1 MQYVFL
7 TLLRMGLLLLGL
19 AANGGELKQQNFHS
33 HILDKEYRY
42 LVYLPDAYEDKDRQF
57 PVLYLLHGAGGDE
70 REWWKEGGVK
80 DTIDGLVRRG
90 EIQPMVVVMP
100 GQPQTWWIDGTGAMA
115 ESALLK
121 ELMPHAESHFHVQ
134 QHPPQRLIAGISAGG
149 YGALNLVLK
158 HPQTFAAAALL
169 SPAIYDQLPPENSAA
184 QTQPPFQTAGRFD
197 PPKWRAQHYTQFLD
211 AYKQSAAVV
220 PLYIETGDHDAL
232 GIALQSSKLFEKLRL
247 HQPNAIALRVND
259 GTHDWGFW
267 RRSFPHA
274 LEFLNAHLLPAPQP
288 QSVRAMSYNIRCG
301 SCESENDVNH
311 WSRRKFLVADVI
323 RRSRADVVGLQEV
336 ELFQARSLAALLGDF
351 DWVGAGRDDG
361 AEKGEM
367 NAVFVRRSA
376 FSIKSYKTLWLSETP
391 EQVSIGWD
399 AALNRTV
406 TVVSLKSKTTGQ
418 DLNFLNTHFDHIGER
433 AREESAALIS
443 RVVTGLN
450 PETPKIL
457 AGDLNAIPNF
467 QGYEMLT
474 NQLRDAAAVTR
485 APATGGDMTFNG
497 FGLDLKP
504 GNKIDYLFVSPGQ
517 EVRWHKVVTDRY
529 DGLYPSDHFPV
540 LMEMTLGKESGR

>member
-7 TLLRMGLLLLGL
+7 TLLHMGLLLLGL
-19 AANGGELKQQNFHS
+19 TANSGELKQQTFHS
-33 HILDKEYRY
+33 HILDKKYRY
-42 LVYLPDAYEDKDRQF
+42 LVYLPDGYEHLDRQF

-70 REWWKEGGVK
+70 HEWWKEGGVK

-100 GQPQTWWIDGTGAMA
+100 GQPQAWWIDGTGAMA
-115 ESALLK
+115 ESTLLK
-121 ELMPHAESHFHVQ
+121 ELMPHAESHFRVQ
-134 QHPPQRLIAGISAGG
+134 QSPPQRLIAGISAGG

-169 SPAIYDQLPPENSAA
+169 SPAIYDPLPPEYSAA
-184 QTQPPFQTAGRFD
+184 QTHPPFQTAGRFD
-197 PPKWRAQHYTQFLD
+197 PQKWRAHHYTQFLD
-211 AYKQSAAVV
+211 AYKQSKAIV
-220 PLYIETGDHDAL
+220 PLYIEAGDHDGL
-232 GIALQSSKLFEKLRL
+232 GIALQSTMLFEKLRL
-247 HQPNAIALRVND
+247 HQPDAIALKVND
-259 GTHDWGFW
+259 GAHDWGFW
-267 RRSFPHA
+267 RGA
-274 LEFLNAHLLPAPQP
+274 LPRALGFLNARLRPAPQP
-288 QSVRAMSYNIRCG
+288 QSIRAMSYNIRCG

-311 WSRRKFLVADVI
+311 WSRRKFLVAEVI

-376 FSIKSYKTLWLSETP
+376 FSIKSNKTLWLSETP
-391 EQVSIGWD
+391 EQVSVGWD

-406 TVVSLKSKTTGQ
+406 TVVGLKSKTTGQ
-418 DLNFLNTHFDHIGER
+418 DLNFLNTHFDHVGAR
-433 AREESAALIS
+433 ARKESAVLIS
-443 RVVTGLN
+443 RVIAGLGDKS
-450 PETPKIL
+450 PKIL
-457 AGDLNAIPNF
+457 AGDLNAVPNF
-467 QGYEMLT
+467 PGYESLT
-474 NQLRDAAAVTR
+474 HQMRDGATVTLT
-485 APATGGDMTFNG
+485 PATGGDMTFNG
-497 FGLDLKP
+497 FGFDLQR

-517 EVRWHKVVTDRY
+517 EVKSHKVITDLY

-540 LMEMTLGKESGR
+540 LIDVTLPGLR